1 MSHSRRSFS
10 GGSGDLKGGATLPG
24 GFTLLEVM
32 VAMAY
37 VAFFFSVFYA
47 SQASSISL
55 SSRAR
60 LATVA
65 PLMARCKM
73 SELELELMRDGFAE
87 SDEHESGQE
96 CCEFSED
103 DDSEKFTCEWTVRR
117 VELPSFSD
125 ITTAQSSAIGPDAL
139 STLIGDF
146 QAERVESQLSKVG
159 GMGALAMLVP
169 MINELFVGAMRRVDL
184 VVRWPERGAEGTMH
198 LSQYVVN
205 HGQGALGPLIQMG
218 VIQDLAGGVVPQP
231 SLDFDQMQPII
242 KQQIGGGGP

>member
-1 MSHSRRSFS
+1 MSEPRARRPLA
-10 GGSGDLKGGATLPG
+10 GSGDLRGRNLLPG

-47 SQASSISL
+47 SQASSIDL

-60 LATVA
+60 WQTRA

-73 SELELELMRDGFAE
+73 SEIEIVLARDGFSE

-103 DDSEKFTCEWTVRR
+103 DDDPFTCDWTVRR
-117 VELPSFSD
+117 VELPSISD
-125 ITTAQSSAIGPDAL
+125 INMAQDSAIGPGAL

-169 MINELFVGAMRRVDL
+169 MINELFVGAVRRVDL
-184 VVRWPERGAEGTMH
+184 VVRWPERGREGTMR

-205 HGQGALGPLIQMG
+205 HGQGSLGPLIQMG

-231 SLDFDQMQPII
+231 SMDFDQMQPII
-242 KQQIGGGGP
+242 DQQLGGGP